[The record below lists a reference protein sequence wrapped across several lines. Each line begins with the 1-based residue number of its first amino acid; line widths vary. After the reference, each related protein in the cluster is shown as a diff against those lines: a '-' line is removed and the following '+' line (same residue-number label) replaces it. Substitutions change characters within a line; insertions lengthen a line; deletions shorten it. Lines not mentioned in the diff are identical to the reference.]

1 MLKFYFFLDI
11 GVIFVK
17 LKVCLLRVEYIKVI
31 KTWYV
36 FCRVCRQFLLYFATT
51 TQALSGFAL
60 VSEIK

>member
-1 MLKFYFFLDI
+1 MLKLYFFLDI

-17 LKVCLLRVEYIKVI
+17 LKVCLLRVENVEVI